1 MKTVSK
7 KRKRDTEIVMKNN
20 QVIGLRI
27 EKESRQGDSN
37 EEQLG
42 DRIEK
47 ERAQEYSNEEQLGDR
62 IED

>member
-1 MKTVSK
+1 MI
-7 KRKRDTEIVMKNN
+7 R
-20 QVIGLRI
+20 LRV
-27 EKESRQGDSN
+27 ERERRQGYSN

-47 ERAQEYSNEEQLGDR
+47 ERRQGDSNEEQLGDT